1 MIKVIDYDPS
11 ITRCD
16 PPKKIRYDRTDFIA
30 DTESDIS
37 AMNSS
42 NSEYLNYPAGS
53 SVLCLGNG
61 KWYLLNAECNEYLEF
76 KEGGSARTKANL
88 YRSMVSDNGEIL
100 VTLDDEII
108 SDGMNVLS
116 IGDTVTITVTAD
128 SGYQVKSITISGEVI
143 ENGAEITVEGD
154 ITLIAEFEEAH
165 APSGYTWDGVTT
177 TEKDIRSSSY
187 IHFVDD
193 NCNYSK
199 DAYIGS
205 TVTIKEA
212 DGTSHTKTFTED
224 EIDYDIEESS
234 DVFMFKGRVSDYG
247 YDNFTPFMVVRGL
260 STDYGIEDGLYF
272 YRIDESGGSAP
283 VGTYTSSLTLSE

>member
-30 DTESDIS
+30 DTEADIS

-116 IGDTVTITVTAD
+116 IGDTVIVTVTAD
-128 SGYQVKSITISGEVI
+128 SGYQVKTITLNDEEI

-154 ITLIAEFEEAH
+154 ITLIAEFEEAS
-165 APSGYTWDGVTT
+165 APSSYTWNGTDTSDKDMNDG
-177 TEKDIRSSSY
+177 SY
-187 IHFVDD
+187 LYHWVSD
-193 NCNYSK
+193 NCPYTAK
-199 DAYIGS
+199 AYVGATIVRKKLDGS
-205 TVTIKEA
+205 DEKTYTVLAGDITDMTEGDSVILAIAEDESTIINVFKNVEEAA
-212 DGTSHTKTFTED
+212 DGLFFDKSP
-224 EIDYDIEESS
+224 S
-234 DVFMFKGRVSDYG
+234 DD
-247 YDNFTPFMVVRGL
+247 
-260 STDYGIEDGLYF
+260 
-272 YRIDESGGSAP
+272 
-283 VGTYTSSLTLSE
+283 TYWYVASLTLAQ